1 VRAVIPAAG
10 FGTRFL
16 PATKAIP
23 KEMLPVCG
31 KPAIQWVV
39 EEAWDAGIREVVFVV
54 SRGKACLEDH
64 FCPSPEL
71 EGFLRERGK
80 LDLVERL
87 RAIPPVRVIS
97 VRQHLPLGL
106 GHAVWCAREAVGGEP
121 FCVLLPDDL
130 VCADSRPCIGQLL
143 EVYRREG
150 LPVVALRRVPRQE
163 TRLYGVVEAEPL
175 GGGLHRIR
183 SVVEKPSPEEA
194 PSELAIVGR
203 YVLIPRVFEVLERTP
218 PSGGEIQ
225 LTDALRE
232 LASDP
237 GLLGYEF
244 QGERYDVGHPLGF
257 MEANLLFTLRDPELG
272 AEARRILRRI
282 S

>member
-1 VRAVIPAAG
+1 LKAVIPAAG

-39 EEAWDAGIREVVFVV
+39 EEAYQAGLREVVFVV

-80 LDLVERL
+80 LELAERL
-87 RAIPPVRVIS
+87 RAIPQVRIIS

-106 GHAVWCAREAVGGEP
+106 GHAVWCARHAVGREP

-130 VCADSRPCIGQLL
+130 VCSDSQPCIGQLL
-143 EVYRREG
+143 GIYRRES
-150 LPVVALRRVPRQE
+150 LPVVALRRVIGE
-163 TRLYGVVEAEPL
+163 EVRLYGVVEAEPL
-175 GGGLHRIR
+175 GGGVHRIR

-194 PSELAIVGR
+194 PSDLAIVGR
-203 YVLIPRVFEVLERTP
+203 YVLVPEVFEVLERTP
-218 PSGGEIQ
+218 PSRGEVQ
-225 LTDALRE
+225 LTDALQE
-232 LASDP
+232 LAVGQ

-244 QGERYDVGHPLGF
+244 EGERYDVGHPLGF
-257 MEANLLFTLRDPELG
+257 MEANLLFALRDPTLQSETQ
-272 AEARRILRRI
+272 RILKRL